1 MIIHLGQLICK
12 NKMMRKHL
20 GFSLLEVMVVMAII
34 FIIASIAMPPFLRWR
49 TDAQLR
55 GAASNLRGDLELAK
69 LRAIREN
76 SFVAVLF
83 NANDYII
90 FVDNG
95 TSAGDWVED
104 EDETQIRNG
113 QLPEGV
119 YIVMPTALADDR
131 TRFFRRRL
139 QYVHVPQQ
147 IIHDAKRCIRRTTA
161 GACRDRL
168 YDSGYPHSGS

>member
-1 MIIHLGQLICK
+1 MAIHTRQMICK
-12 NKMMRKHL
+12 KKIMRKYS

-69 LRAIREN
+69 LRAVREN
-76 SFVAVLF
+76 SFVTVLF

-95 TSAGDWVED
+95 ASAGDWVED
-104 EDETQIRNG
+104 ADETQIRNG

-131 TRFFRRRL
+131 TRFDGRGTAENSGTIIIQNIRGKQKKISINRL
-139 QYVHVPQQ
+139 GLINLQ
-147 IIHDAKRCIRRTTA
+147 
-161 GACRDRL
+161 
-168 YDSGYPHSGS
+168 

>member
-1 MIIHLGQLICK
+1 
-12 NKMMRKHL
+12 MRKYS

-49 TDAQLR
+49 TDAPLR

-69 LRAIREN
+69 LRAVREN
-76 SFVAVLF
+76 SFVTVLF
-83 NANDYII
+83 NANDYIV

-95 TSAGDWVED
+95 ASAGDWVED
-104 EDETQIRNG
+104 ADETQIRNG

-131 TRFFRRRL
+131 TRFDGRGTAENSGTIIIQNIRGKQKKISINRL
-139 QYVHVPQQ
+139 GLINLQ
-147 IIHDAKRCIRRTTA
+147 
-161 GACRDRL
+161 
-168 YDSGYPHSGS
+168 

>member
-1 MIIHLGQLICK
+1 MTIHLDQLICK

-131 TRFFRRRL
+131 TRFNGRGTAENSGTIIVQNIRGKQKKISINRL
-139 QYVHVPQQ
+139 GLINLQ
-147 IIHDAKRCIRRTTA
+147 
-161 GACRDRL
+161 
-168 YDSGYPHSGS
+168 

>member
-1 MIIHLGQLICK
+1 
-12 NKMMRKHL
+12 MRKHS

-34 FIIASIAMPPFLRWR
+34 FIIASISMPPFLRWR

-69 LRAIREN
+69 LRAVRDN

-95 TSAGDWVED
+95 ASAGDWVED
-104 EDETQIRNG
+104 ADEIQIRSN

-131 TRFFRRRL
+131 TRFDGRGTAENSGTIIIQNIRGKQKQISINRL
-139 QYVHVPQQ
+139 GLINLQ
-147 IIHDAKRCIRRTTA
+147 
-161 GACRDRL
+161 
-168 YDSGYPHSGS
+168 

>member
-131 TRFFRRRL
+131 TRFNGRGTAENSGTLIVQNIRGKQKKISINRL
-139 QYVHVPQQ
+139 GLINLQ
-147 IIHDAKRCIRRTTA
+147 
-161 GACRDRL
+161 
-168 YDSGYPHSGS
+168 

>member
-1 MIIHLGQLICK
+1 MAILTRQMNCK
-12 NKMMRKHL
+12 KKIMRKYS

-34 FIIASIAMPPFLRWR
+34 FIIASISMPPFLRWR

-69 LRAIREN
+69 LRAVREN

-95 TSAGDWVED
+95 ASAGDWVED
-104 EDETQIRNG
+104 ADEIQIRNG

-119 YIVMPTALADDR
+119 YIVIPTALADDR
-131 TRFFRRRL
+131 TRFDGRGTAENSGTIIIQNIRGKQKQIRINRL
-139 QYVHVPQQ
+139 GLINLQ
-147 IIHDAKRCIRRTTA
+147 
-161 GACRDRL
+161 
-168 YDSGYPHSGS
+168 

>member
-95 TSAGDWVED
+95 TSAGDWLED

-131 TRFFRRRL
+131 TRFNGRGTAENSGTIIVQNIRGKQKTISINRL
-139 QYVHVPQQ
+139 GLINLQ
-147 IIHDAKRCIRRTTA
+147 
-161 GACRDRL
+161 
-168 YDSGYPHSGS
+168 

>member
-1 MIIHLGQLICK
+1 MAIHLGQLICK

-20 GFSLLEVMVVMAII
+20 GFSLIEVMVVMAII

-69 LRAIREN
+69 LRAVREN
-76 SFVAVLF
+76 SFVTVLF

-95 TSAGDWVED
+95 ASAGDWVED
-104 EDETQIRNG
+104 ADETQIRNG

-131 TRFFRRRL
+131 TRFDGRGTAENSGTIIIQNIRGKQKKISINRL
-139 QYVHVPQQ
+139 GLINLQ
-147 IIHDAKRCIRRTTA
+147 
-161 GACRDRL
+161 
-168 YDSGYPHSGS
+168 

>member
-1 MIIHLGQLICK
+1 MNCK
-12 NKMMRKHL
+12 KKIMRKYS

-34 FIIASIAMPPFLRWR
+34 FIIASISTPPLLRWR

-69 LRAIREN
+69 LRAVREN

-90 FVDNG
+90 FVDDG
-95 TSAGDWVED
+95 ASPGDWVED
-104 EDETQIRNG
+104 ADETQIRNG

-131 TRFFRRRL
+131 TRFDGRGTAANSGTIIIQNIRGKQKQISINRL
-139 QYVHVPQQ
+139 GLINLQ
-147 IIHDAKRCIRRTTA
+147 
-161 GACRDRL
+161 
-168 YDSGYPHSGS
+168 

>member
-1 MIIHLGQLICK
+1 MIFTTKILH
-12 NKMMRKHL
+12 RDS
-20 GFSLLEVMVVMAII
+20 GFSLLEVMVVMAIML
-34 FIIASIAMPPFLRWR
+34 IIASISMPPFLRWR

-69 LRAIREN
+69 LRAVREN

-95 TSAGDWVED
+95 ASAGDWVED
-104 EDETQIRNG
+104 ADEIQIRNG

-119 YIVMPTALADDR
+119 YIVVPTALADDR
-131 TRFFRRRL
+131 TRFDGRGTAENSGTIIVQNIRGKQKQISINRL
-139 QYVHVPQQ
+139 G
-147 IIHDAKRCIRRTTA
+147 IIN
-161 GACRDRL
+161 L
-168 YDSGYPHSGS
+168 Q

>member
-1 MIIHLGQLICK
+1 MKHR
-12 NKMMRKHL
+12 NKILHQAS

-34 FIIASIAMPPFLRWR
+34 FIIASIATPPFLRWR

-69 LRAIREN
+69 LRAVREN

-95 TSAGDWVED
+95 VSAGDWVVDAD
-104 EDETQIRNG
+104 EIQIRNG
-113 QLPEGV
+113 QLPDGV
-119 YIVMPTALADDR
+119 YIVVPTAIADDR
-131 TRFFRRRL
+131 TRFDGRGTAENSGTIILQNLHGKQKQISINRL
-139 QYVHVPQQ
+139 GMINLQ
-147 IIHDAKRCIRRTTA
+147 
-161 GACRDRL
+161 
-168 YDSGYPHSGS
+168 

>member
-69 LRAIREN
+69 LRAVREN
-76 SFVAVLF
+76 SFVTVLF

-95 TSAGDWVED
+95 ASAGDWVED
-104 EDETQIRNG
+104 ADETQIRNG

-131 TRFFRRRL
+131 TRFDGRGTAENSGTIIIQNIRGKQKKISINRL
-139 QYVHVPQQ
+139 GLINLQ
-147 IIHDAKRCIRRTTA
+147 
-161 GACRDRL
+161 
-168 YDSGYPHSGS
+168 

>member
-1 MIIHLGQLICK
+1 
-12 NKMMRKHL
+12 MRKYS

-55 GAASNLRGDLELAK
+55 GAASNLRGDLEMAQ
-69 LRAIREN
+69 LRAVREN
-76 SFVAVLF
+76 SFVAVLL

-90 FVDNG
+90 FTDNG
-95 TSAGDWVED
+95 ASAGDWVKD

-131 TRFFRRRL
+131 TRFNGRGTAENSGTIIVQNIRGKQKRISINRL
-139 QYVHVPQQ
+139 GLINLQ
-147 IIHDAKRCIRRTTA
+147 
-161 GACRDRL
+161 
-168 YDSGYPHSGS
+168 

>member
-1 MIIHLGQLICK
+1 MNCK
-12 NKMMRKHL
+12 KKIMRKYS
-20 GFSLLEVMVVMAII
+20 GFSLLEVLLVMAII

-55 GAASNLRGDLELAK
+55 GAASNLRGDLEFAK
-69 LRAIREN
+69 LRAVREN

-90 FVDNG
+90 FVDSG
-95 TSAGDWVED
+95 ASPGDWVED
-104 EDETQIRNG
+104 ADEIQIKNS

-131 TRFFRRRL
+131 TRFDGRGTAENSGTIIIQNIRGKQKQISINRL
-139 QYVHVPQQ
+139 GLINLQ
-147 IIHDAKRCIRRTTA
+147 
-161 GACRDRL
+161 
-168 YDSGYPHSGS
+168 